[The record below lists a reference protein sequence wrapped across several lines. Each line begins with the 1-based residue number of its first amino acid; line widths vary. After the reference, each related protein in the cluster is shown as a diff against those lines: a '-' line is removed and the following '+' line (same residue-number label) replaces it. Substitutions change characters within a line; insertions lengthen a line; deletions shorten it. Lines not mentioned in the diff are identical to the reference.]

1 MRTEFREAIGAAA
14 RLEDAS
20 SMVTAIK
27 RAVTSEIRAADPSVS
42 VTFTDYFNH
51 TLVPDLVLRW
61 PTENRE
67 RMVYVRPNPSDR
79 WLLDGLD
86 YVSAHKP
93 LVFTLEDLAPATS
106 TALDKNRQALTR
118 KALTTDTWITDP
130 SGVAAVS
137 SVRGRQAYL
146 GLLSQALVRGGR
158 GVSGGGEI
166 ADLATKT
173 EAGFTA
179 SRQLAELDTRQAVQ
193 AIEGSLD
200 AEQAGRLT
208 RVLRAIWEGHGGA
221 AARFPTAATVGQ
233 LNDDDL
239 SYLLSAVEEA
249 SGEFWWRIGRTIT
262 TAQLGRV
269 RVEDPSANV
278 QALVRANL
286 EHLQARGVRV
296 VDEPFRLGESD
307 EVPRWMVAKGCLA
320 LRGLNWTAY
329 VAARR
334 TEELPPPDE
343 ARVPDL
349 PALKRRAS
357 AGGAAITQVQLGRD
371 DRAITYESKDGTDV
385 LDDPGL
391 QQAAADLGIT
401 SVEKAVAALEGAR
414 SVGIDFAQKSAI
426 GPTNAVFA
434 LGSLLRSALPLISE
448 LEFDE
453 IASLQAALKPLP
465 AADDLFTAP
474 ATNPGNELPCWIL
487 VDTGGEVGECAGFW
501 ILRASN

>member
-1 MRTEFREAIGAAA
+1 MRAEFQEAIGAAA

-20 SMVTAIK
+20 SMVMAIK
-27 RAVTSEIRAADPSVS
+27 RAVTNEIRAADPSVS

-86 YVSAHKP
+86 FVSAHKP
-93 LVFTLEDLAPATS
+93 VVFTLGDLAPAAAS
-106 TALDKNRQALTR
+106 KAPENRQMLTD
-118 KALTTDTWITDP
+118 KALATDTWITDP

-137 SVRGRQAYL
+137 SVRGKQTYL

-158 GVSGGGEI
+158 GVCGGEEI
-166 ADLATKT
+166 ADLAKTT
-173 EAGFTA
+173 EAGFAA
-179 SRQLAELDTRQAVQ
+179 SRRLWEPDTRRAVQ

-200 AEQAGRLT
+200 TEQSGRLT

-221 AARFPTAATVGQ
+221 ASTFPTSASVGQ
-233 LNDDDL
+233 LTDDDL
-239 SYLLSAVEEA
+239 SYLLSAVEQA
-249 SGEFWWRIGRTIT
+249 SSDFWRRIGRTIT

-269 RVEDPSANV
+269 RIEDPSANM
-278 QALVRANL
+278 QALVRASMEN
-286 EHLQARGVRV
+286 LQARGVRV

-334 TEELPPPDE
+334 TEELPPPDD

-349 PALKRRAS
+349 PILKRRAS
-357 AGGAAITQVQLGRD
+357 AGAASITQVQLGRD
-371 DRAITYESKDGTDV
+371 DRAVTYESKDGTDV

-401 SVEKAVAALEGAR
+401 LVEKAIAALEDAR

-426 GPTNAVFA
+426 GPTNAVFP

-448 LEFDE
+448 LESDE
-453 IASLQAALKPLP
+453 LASLQAALKPLP
-465 AADDLFTAP
+465 SGDDLFAAQIDP
-474 ATNPGNELPCWIL
+474 L
-487 VDTGGEVGECAGFW
+487 
-501 ILRASN
+501 

>member
-1 MRTEFREAIGAAA
+1 MRTEFQEAIGAAG

-27 RAVTSEIRAADPSVS
+27 RAVTNEIRAADPSVS

-93 LVFTLEDLAPATS
+93 VVFTLEDLAPAAAS
-106 TALDKNRQALTR
+106 RVPEENRRVLTD
-118 KALTTDTWITDP
+118 KALATDTWITDP

-137 SVRGRQAYL
+137 SVRSQQTYL

-158 GVSGGGEI
+158 GVCGGEEI
-166 ADLATKT
+166 ADLARKT
-173 EAGFTA
+173 VAGFAA
-179 SRQLAELDTRQAVQ
+179 SRQLAERDTRRAVQ
-193 AIEGSLD
+193 AMEGSLD
-200 AEQAGRLT
+200 AEQSGRLT

-221 AARFPTAATVGQ
+221 ASTFPTSASVGQ
-233 LNDDDL
+233 LTDDDL
-239 SYLLSAVEEA
+239 SYLLSAVEQA
-249 SGEFWWRIGRTIT
+249 SSDFWRRIGRTIT
-262 TAQLGRV
+262 TAQLGLV
-269 RVEDPSANV
+269 RIEDPSVNM
-278 QALVRANL
+278 QALVRANV

-307 EVPRWMVAKGCLA
+307 EVPRWMVARGCLA

-334 TEELPPPDE
+334 TEELPPPDD
-343 ARVPDL
+343 AQVPDL

-357 AGGAAITQVQLGRD
+357 TGNVSISQVQLGRD
-371 DRAITYESKDGTDV
+371 DRAVTYESKDGSDV

-401 SVEKAVAALEGAR
+401 LVEKAIATLEGAR

-426 GPTNAVFA
+426 GPTNAVFP
-434 LGSLLRSALPLISE
+434 LGSLLRSALPLVSE
-448 LEFDE
+448 LESDE
-453 IASLQAALKPLP
+453 VASLQAALKPLP
-465 AADDLFTAP
+465 SVDDLF
-474 ATNPGNELPCWIL
+474 ATQS
-487 VDTGGEVGECAGFW
+487 DT
-501 ILRASN
+501 L